1 MELRLYTKS
10 PLISSFRDICLCL
23 QIDLS
28 FFLSLD
34 APLISKQKT
43 RFRKPISAEQRLDV
57 ALRYLATGETQQSL
71 NFGHRIGKATMSR
84 ILAEKSEAIF
94 QTLKD
99 QF

>member
-10 PLISSFRDICLCL
+10 PLISSFPDICLCL

-34 APLISKQKT
+34 AQLISKQKT

-71 NFGHRIGKATMSR
+71 NFGHRIGEATMSR